1 MDPLT
6 HAVTGAT
13 VAAFVAQ
20 EEDMRRAAIVGAVA
34 GLIPDLDV
42 LISDAN
48 DPLLQLEMHRQFSHS
63 LLVAPVIGGWSLW
76 LPGSCL
82 SPQVLYVYGRSRH

>member
-1 MDPLT
+1 
-6 HAVTGAT
+6 
-13 VAAFVAQ
+13 
-20 EEDMRRAAIVGAVA
+20 MRRAAIVGAVA

-63 LLVAPVIGGWSLW
+63 LL
-76 LPGSCL
+76 GSAGNWWR
-82 SPQVLYVYGRSRH
+82 GRCRCSVNR